1 MLDRNAFQSYII
13 LNNYDFTFSSELNLY
28 KYLVLAQVELDW
40 WNNFFKLKK
49 KQSSSI
55 ESCNLVKTTLYYTI
69 TGF

>member
-49 KQSSSI
+49 KQSSSNRVI
-55 ESCNLVKTTLYYTI
+55 W
-69 TGF
+69 